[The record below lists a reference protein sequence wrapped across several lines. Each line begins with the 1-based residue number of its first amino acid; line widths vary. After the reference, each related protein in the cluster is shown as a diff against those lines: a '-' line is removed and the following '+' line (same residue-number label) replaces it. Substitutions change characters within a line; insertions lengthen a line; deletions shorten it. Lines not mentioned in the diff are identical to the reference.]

1 MIIYK
6 NLRYQIVIWVAVA
19 IYKVNSQGVPYEE
32 YGMSIGT
39 TGLREKVSSY
49 IYAYITSRLMSRE
62 YVLDKSPL
70 T

>member
-6 NLRYQIVIWVAVA
+6 NLRYQIVIGVAVA
-19 IYKVNSQGVPYEE
+19 IYKVNSQGVPDEE

-49 IYAYITSRLMSRE
+49 IYAYITSIYHESTF
-62 YVLDKSPL
+62 SINHH
-70 T
+70 